1 VGWLANSAG
10 LVDGGADE
18 LEQRVRQGIGVI
30 LVFVATGNLQ
40 EALAQEESER
50 MTDRTAPPV
59 ADLGG
64 KCAGQAQAVVGA
76 CEPDES
82 PIRGQ
87 LSGVERDRS
96 RE

>member
-1 VGWLANSAG
+1 VGTAT
-10 LVDGGADE
+10 ADE
-18 LEQRVRQGIGVI
+18 LEQRIASQGIGVV
-30 LVFVATGNLQ
+30 LVLIATGNLQ
-40 EALAQEESER
+40 EALAQQKRER

-76 CEPDES
+76 CAPDES

-87 LSGVERDRS
+87 LSGVERDLS